1 MVIWAIVAVIVAL
14 ILAVIIKA
22 ATLKDLYEPMEFGTD
37 DPTFMSATEQ
47 EIIERSQRLA
57 EAISHRTISF
67 SGTNLSLEAMTDF
80 GNFLENK
87 FPKLHESNFV
97 TFTPINTFSR
107 LYRIE
112 GTEKTMN
119 PYLLCAHMDVVPE
132 GDLDL
137 WTHDPFD
144 AGIVTESDGQ
154 EYIFGRGAI
163 DDKHAVLGIMEAL
176 EYKVV
181 NNERPKRTFYIGFG
195 HDEEV
200 SGYLGAAEISIA
212 LEKMLK
218 DNGEELDF
226 LLDEGMFVVADI
238 IPGINVPLIYIGVA
252 EKGWAVV
259 DLDAEGEQV
268 HSSTPPDE
276 SSIGILAHGVA
287 NMEDNKQPS
296 MFGKGPEIDT
306 LRYAAPHATF
316 LLKMILGNLWMFS
329 GLVSS
334 ALELSSQ
341 TDSIQRTT
349 TAVTIFD
356 AGVKENVVPAQAHA
370 VVNHRIHPSDNVED
384 VLAVDQENAE
394 RVKVTLRDYFPP
406 SDVSPYSNDEVPFQ
420 IVVNSALEVFPDA
433 KPVPGL
439 MVANTDTFHYKN
451 LTKKIYRFTP
461 VYNLPEDIARFH
473 GIDERISVDIYS
485 KVVQFYYRLMVNA
498 DFDVKIGSAAQVEIQ
513 PDLTGTFDETDEE
526 PFYHNNSTNETES
539 ALLPFLESMEETD
552 YVNSENETD
561 STFLTPIEPIEETDH
576 ASSENDTNSDFL
588 LLNEPVEEADYYE
601 TMTNETDPDL
611 LPLNESMK
619 EDFSNETDVDLLS
632 PLKEELV
639 AEAEHESP
647 SNATDFEKIPSEI
660 IPKNLEENN
669 LMPEL
674 SSTMDE
680 IDEIIF
686 NSSTN
691 STDEM

>member
-1 MVIWAIVAVIVAL
+1 MMRKHSSHIEAGSSSCCSGTCYCSKKVKVTICVVIWTVIAVIVAL

-22 ATLKDLYEPMEFGTD
+22 ATLQELFERMELGARD
-37 DPTFMSATEQ
+37 DPVFMSATEQ
-47 EIIERSQRLA
+47 EILERSQRLVD
-57 EAISHRTISF
+57 AISYRTISF

-80 GNFLENK
+80 GTFLERV
-87 FPKLHESNFV
+87 FPNLHDSDFV
-97 TFTPINTFSR
+97 TFTPINTYSR

-112 GTEKTMN
+112 GTEKTLN

-132 GDLDL
+132 GDFDL

-154 EYIFGRGAI
+154 DYIFGRGAI

-181 NNERPKRTFYIGFG
+181 NKEQPKRTFYIGFG

-200 SGYLGAAEISIA
+200 SGYLGAAEISIT

-259 DLDAEGEQV
+259 DLDAEGDQV
-268 HSSTPPDE
+268 HSSTPPLE

-316 LLKMILGNLWMFS
+316 LLKMILGNLWLFS

-349 TAVTIFD
+349 TAVTIFN
-356 AGVKENVVPAQAHA
+356 AGVKENVVPSQAHA
-370 VVNHRIHPSDNVED
+370 VVNHRIHPSDNLED
-384 VLAVDQENAE
+384 VLELDRENAD
-394 RVKVTLRDYFPP
+394 RVKVTLRDSFPP
-406 SDVSPYSNDEVPFQ
+406 SEVSSYSNDVIPFQ

-451 LTKKIYRFTP
+451 LTDKIYRFTP

-498 DFDVKIGSAAQVEIQ
+498 DFDVKIAPTAQVEVKPEEVEEFLEILEESDYES
-513 PDLTGTFDETDEE
+513 PINNTDS
-526 PFYHNNSTNETES
+526 N
-539 ALLPFLESMEETD
+539 LLPLTKVMEESD
-552 YVNSENETD
+552 ENSANETD
-561 STFLTPIEPIEETDH
+561 SHLMILQDIPEEPN
-576 ASSENDTNSDFL
+576 EN
-588 LLNEPVEEADYYE
+588 P
-601 TMTNETDPDL
+601 
-611 LPLNESMK
+611 
-619 EDFSNETDVDLLS
+619 SNETDSGL
-632 PLKEELV
+632 P
-639 AEAEHESP
+639 P
-647 SNATDFEKIPSEI
+647 SQDI
-660 IPKNLEENN
+660 LEEDFDA
-669 LMPEL
+669 MPVNETYSDML
-674 SSTMDE
+674 PLESAPKDLDLYDLTPEEETFSNRT
-680 IDEIIF
+680 ID
-686 NSSTN
+686 
-691 STDEM
+691 